1 MREAWRLNAGE
12 LRALAEKNEMSFA
25 VFVVYNG
32 NELPTFHE
40 VETKMKLLI
49 KKLVEKN
56 AAFFQRT

>member
-12 LRALAEKNEMSFA
+12 LRTLAEKNEMSFA

-32 NELPTFHE
+32 TELPTFHE